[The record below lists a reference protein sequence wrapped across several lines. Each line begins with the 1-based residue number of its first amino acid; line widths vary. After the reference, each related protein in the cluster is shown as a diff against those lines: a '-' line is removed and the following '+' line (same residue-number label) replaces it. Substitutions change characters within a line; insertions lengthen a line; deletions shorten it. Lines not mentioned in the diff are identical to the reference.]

1 MVEHPVEA
9 GAVVVRLHSCPLS
22 IMRGLCKGKHACL
35 PNRGLRPRRIADES
49 NCRDADRKR
58 QHSNPYLRSNGEA
71 GVAANMQPCG
81 GCDMG
86 SIPMLYPN

>member
-1 MVEHPVEA
+1 MFDPFFFRHEIKKGQVAPMVEHPVEA
-9 GAVVVRLHSCPLS
+9 GAVVVRLHSCPLKYCVNSVRVNTPVFQTGNYSS
-22 IMRGLCKGKHACL
+22 IL
-35 PNRGLRPRRIADES
+35 
-49 NCRDADRKR
+49 
-58 QHSNPYLRSNGEA
+58 YLRSNGEA